1 MDNGLNNSRN
11 DFEFF
16 QQLINGE
23 KLDYLDSA
31 ATAQRPVSVLKAV
44 SDFYRHDNANVHR
57 SINTLSSRAT
67 DSYEAARDKVAG
79 FIHAADSQ
87 SIVFTRSTTESL
99 NLVARSFGDLVVTA
113 GDEILISE
121 MEHHSNLIPWQQLA
135 QRKQAKL
142 VYIGLQADG
151 ELNMTDLKRKLT
163 SRTKIVAIAQVS
175 NVLGTIN
182 PIKEI
187 ARLAHEQGAYMVV
200 DGAQAAPHFAVD
212 VQDLDADFYA
222 FSGHKMLAPAGI
234 GVLYGKK
241 ALLDQMPPVQFGGEM
256 IDRVDEQSATWAA
269 APLKFEAGTPNIG
282 GAIGLAAAIDYLQAL
297 GMDKIEA
304 YEQDLMA
311 IVLKGLSQIDGL
323 TIYGPLDAAKHASVL
338 AFNLGKLHAHDV
350 ATALDLQ
357 GIEVRA
363 GDHCAQPLMHY
374 LGISAAVRASF
385 YFYNTRD
392 DVDRL
397 ISGLQRTKEFFS
409 NAAR

>member
-1 MDNGLNNSRN
+1 MDEGLNNSRK
-11 DFEFF
+11 DFEIF

-23 KLDYLDSA
+23 QLDYLDSA
-31 ATAQRPVSVLKAV
+31 ATAQRPASVLKAV
-44 SDFYRHDNANVHR
+44 SDFYLHDNANVHR
-57 SINTLSSRAT
+57 SMNTLSSHAT
-67 DSYEAARDKVAG
+67 DSYEAARNKAAA

-99 NLVARSFGDLVVTA
+99 NLVARSFGDLVVNA

-142 VYIGLQADG
+142 VYVGLQADG
-151 ELNMTDLKRKLT
+151 QLDMADLKGKLT
-163 SRTKIVAIAQVS
+163 SHTKIVAIAQVS

-187 ARLAHEQGAYMVV
+187 ARLAHEQGAYMVA

-212 VQDLDADFYA
+212 VQDLGVDFYA

-256 IDRVDEQSATWAA
+256 IDRVNEQSATWAA

-297 GMDKIEA
+297 GMNQIEA
-304 YEQDLMA
+304 YEQKLMA
-311 IVLKGLSQIDGL
+311 AALKGLSQINGL
-323 TIYGPLDAAKHASVL
+323 TIYGPIDAAKHASVL

-363 GDHCAQPLMHY
+363 GDHCAQPLMNY
-374 LGISAAVRASF
+374 LSISAATRASF
-385 YFYNTRD
+385 YFYNTRE

-397 ISGLQRTKEFFS
+397 IHGLERTKEFF
-409 NAAR
+409 ADAVR